1 MREQLIRY
9 VDLLFAGAENA
20 QEVKQEILQN
30 TLDRYDDLI
39 RQGKTPEAAYRLA
52 ISGIGDVNEILSGGI
67 EEPVH
72 TAEPKESS
80 ESLQKKRMLHA
91 ISTACWILTPI
102 PLFLIGDEVGLCL
115 TLVLISLATA
125 LNIYAKKMYD
135 NVAAPKTATAQA
147 VNATNNAES
156 AKAQQDYSAKKELR
170 RGINTIVSILSIAA
184 YIALGCVLDMW
195 IPTLLVFPLFG
206 AIKGIIYALI
216 DLKEAHNDEN

>member
-52 ISGIGDVNEILSGGI
+52 ISGIGDINEILSGDV

-72 TAEPKESS
+72 MTEPKEST

-91 ISTACWILTPI
+91 ISTACWILVPI

-125 LNIYAKKMYD
+125 LNIYAKKMYE
-135 NVAAPKTATAQA
+135 NVAAPKTATTQ
-147 VNATNNAES
+147 ATNTAES
-156 AKAQQDYSAKKELR
+156 AKPQQDYSAKKELR
-170 RGINTIVSILSIAA
+170 RGINTFVSILSIAA
-184 YIALGCVLDMW
+184 YIALGCMLQMW